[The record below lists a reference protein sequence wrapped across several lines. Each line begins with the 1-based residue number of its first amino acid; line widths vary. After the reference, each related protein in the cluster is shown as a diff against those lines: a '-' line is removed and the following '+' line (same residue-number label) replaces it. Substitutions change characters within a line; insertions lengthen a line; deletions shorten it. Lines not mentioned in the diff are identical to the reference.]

1 MYTMRVYY
9 EHIFSF
15 HETSISGL
23 FLNNKKCTVKF
34 LLKKDPYLI
43 EKIIVKTKRVKVF
56 LIKFIF
62 VTLNIFCTIP
72 IVFTGFCPIEILL

>member
-1 MYTMRVYY
+1 MHVYY

-62 VTLNIFCTIP
+62 CNIEYILYDP
-72 IVFTGFCPIEILL
+72 IVLQVFAY

>member
-1 MYTMRVYY
+1 MRVYY

-62 VTLNIFCTIP
+62 CNIEYILYDP
-72 IVFTGFCPIEILL
+72 IVLQVFAY